1 MPRPKKKVVVAEVDS
16 SAIDESIVETAEE
29 IVHAVGEKP
38 KRGRKTTKTTS
49 KPSGDFGSALDKF
62 LGKAYPNSLIT
73 QLKDTTFMDTGLPDF
88 NFFLSG
94 RPRTGGIPLNGK
106 ITTFY
111 GPEGCLDK
119 DSFILYAT
127 YNKTL
132 NRITNKKGGTIKH
145 LYERFHNIAKDGRS
159 NKINR
164 EDIEF
169 YIMSID
175 EKTNRLIRQPIADVV
190 KTGFKDGF
198 EIKTSSDIIR
208 KKLGKTLRSTKDHKY
223 YIGNGQFKSL
233 EELQIGDLIY
243 VQNDVKNINN
253 IIPDEIVSIT
263 PIGQIETY
271 DIKCF
276 APNNNYI
283 ANGIVVHNSGKTS
296 MIARLLKVAI
306 EQGVLPV
313 FLDTERALE
322 KRRFAQ
328 LGIEWSKIKHLWPTC
343 IEEAFDIVEKIS
355 ELAIAH
361 NVNDKGVLIVYDSL
375 AGTLTSDENE
385 RKMDQVEIA
394 SAAKVINRDMKKI
407 KRIIEKANVGLVLIQ
422 QSRINMQVI
431 GHADKYS
438 LPGGQGL
445 KHNSDVLVRIA
456 KGKQDIEGQIVK
468 ISTPVKNR
476 LFKPRQ
482 SIEAYFDYMNGFTLK
497 QSLANFAKIMV
508 DIGYMKKAGAYC
520 YFANEPD
527 DKFYAKELYERL
539 QGIDELNQL
548 TEDVENYIDAN
559 FLEINRLIGQEEIE
573 DPEHLN
579 EIEESSSKN
588 DDEEDSED

>member
-1 MPRPKKKVVVAEVDS
+1 MPRPKKKVAVAEVDS
-16 SAIDESIVETAEE
+16 SATDESIVETAEE

-38 KRGRKTTKTTS
+38 KRGRKTAKTTS

-88 NFFLSG
+88 NFFISG

-111 GPEGCLDK
+111 GPEG
-119 DSFILYAT
+119 
-127 YNKTL
+127 
-132 NRITNKKGGTIKH
+132 
-145 LYERFHNIAKDGRS
+145 
-159 NKINR
+159 
-164 EDIEF
+164 
-169 YIMSID
+169 
-175 EKTNRLIRQPIADVV
+175 
-190 KTGFKDGF
+190 
-198 EIKTSSDIIR
+198 
-208 KKLGKTLRSTKDHKY
+208 
-223 YIGNGQFKSL
+223 
-233 EELQIGDLIY
+233 
-243 VQNDVKNINN
+243 
-253 IIPDEIVSIT
+253 
-263 PIGQIETY
+263 
-271 DIKCF
+271 
-276 APNNNYI
+276 
-283 ANGIVVHNSGKTS
+283 SGKTS

-328 LGIEWSKIKHLWPTC
+328 LGIDWSKIKHLWPTC

-394 SAAKVINRDMKKI
+394 SAAKVINRNMKKV